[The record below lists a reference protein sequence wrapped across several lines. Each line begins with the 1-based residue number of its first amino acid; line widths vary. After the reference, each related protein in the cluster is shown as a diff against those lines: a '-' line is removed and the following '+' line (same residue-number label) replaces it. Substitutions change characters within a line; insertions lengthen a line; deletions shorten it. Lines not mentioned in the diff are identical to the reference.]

1 MDILL
6 AVILTLLNLVW
17 LAGTVFMLPGNW
29 CMVIT
34 AGLVCWLADGMV
46 SVYTVIAIAI
56 LAGLGELVEFFS
68 GAGGAKRSGAGK
80 SGTLFAVAG
89 AVTGA
94 IAGTVIIPLP
104 VIGTLLGA
112 AVGAGLATL
121 FAEYAS
127 GKDFGRSVTTGFGAG
142 TGQFLGTAAKV
153 AIGVLIW
160 IIITI
165 ALFAG

>member
-1 MDILL
+1 MSYLL
-6 AVILTLLNLVW
+6 AAALTFANILWLV
-17 LAGTVFMLPGNW
+17 GTMFMLPGNW
-29 CMVIT
+29 LMVIT
-34 AGLVCWLADGMV
+34 AGLACWLADGMV

-56 LAGLGELVEFFS
+56 LAGLGELVEFFA

-80 SGTLFAVAG
+80 SGTLLAVAG

-94 IAGTVIIPLP
+94 IIGTFIIPIP

-112 AVGAGLATL
+112 AVGAGLASL
-121 FAEYAS
+121 SAEYAS
-127 GKDFGRSVTTGFGAG
+127 GKDFGRSVTTGLGAG
-142 TGQFLGTAAKV
+142 TGQFLGTAAKT

-160 IIITI
+160 MITTV